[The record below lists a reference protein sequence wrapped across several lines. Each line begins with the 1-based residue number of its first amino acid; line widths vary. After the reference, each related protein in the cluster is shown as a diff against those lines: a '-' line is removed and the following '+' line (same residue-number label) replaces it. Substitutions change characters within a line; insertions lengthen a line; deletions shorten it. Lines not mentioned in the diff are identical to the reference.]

1 MSGGVFEEA
10 KAPNTGRL
18 SNGGQRVGGVVSENG
33 LQRPGHDLRVS
44 RKVTGRRQTDR
55 QGHYK

>member
-18 SNGGQRVGGVVSENG
+18 SNGGQRVGGVVSEDG

-44 RKVTGRRQTDR
+44 RKVSGRRER
-55 QGHYK
+55 G